1 MALTPHTS
9 VLVASCGTLSSSP
22 LLNSSPQLRCQA
34 WKGRTIPR
42 SHGVSWQNRGEFWQK
57 VIRRGRR
64 TSCVRV
70 SNGGN
75 SDKENGEE
83 GDVSEKQKESVQIEV
98 APAVM
103 KILEKGER
111 KKVAGGGGESGG
123 GLSLIE
129 RNLKKRKEASGKKE
143 EKKEDDEAEIPN
155 IIPLSFDA
163 DARMDEGRYDGAF
176 YPPLDAE
183 ASETL
188 EINTLDDFYPA
199 LVILLTDALLELGD
213 LMKMF
218 GDGAFFSIQA
228 MSRASRLP
236 GQRVTPLKSFPEDSQ
251 LRKSLENIL
260 VNVQALSFY
269 ISSLFCGLDGRVVN
283 SEELL
288 DTEADLLYTMYYK
301 YKHRQTISFPL
312 DETELLEQVVKKT
325 SFQVSGTAALCR
337 QGLIFPGEFTS
348 APHNT
353 RDEIQK
359 LLDAKF
365 EGLVAILLQ
374 QGVLIAHRNEL
385 LSFSLPER
393 GDLILSSSLLLG
405 CVIGCL
411 QYADAD
417 VGFDE
422 VYYFQ
427 RAVVAL
433 GLVGV
438 IATGFLARKAT
449 ALLYNVP
456 HMIRLPFLLPVPHQ
470 GAFGGITL
478 YKGCLPNRTSLLDLS
493 LSSSLA
499 SFAAASSL
507 IWASVGASSIPSA
520 TLDFRGMF
528 LVPDQIF
535 SYSTTFTWLV
545 HQLSIA
551 TLSGEES
558 GDINLA
564 VSPLALA
571 GILGL
576 HFTAMGLL
584 PLGILDGGRIITSI
598 FGRDVQHVITAC
610 AFVGIS
616 IALLFKSPW
625 LAVVW
630 MIVSTPAV
638 LDDWFQIDEVTQ
650 PSLIRTAL
658 GLGLVAA
665 AVGTFLPASPLPLP

>member
-70 SNGGN
+70 SNGGH

-348 APHNT
+348 APYNT

-630 MIVSTPAV
+630 MIGSTPAV